1 MALEICADCERT
13 FEAKGPN
20 SFLCPICRK
29 ARLSQGAKD
38 RKLYMLGAA
47 AHSQSC
53 KKRKE
58 NSDAVD

>member
-13 FEAKGPN
+13 FEAQGPN
-20 SFLCPICRK
+20 SFLCPKCRK

-58 NSDAVD
+58 GHNEAD